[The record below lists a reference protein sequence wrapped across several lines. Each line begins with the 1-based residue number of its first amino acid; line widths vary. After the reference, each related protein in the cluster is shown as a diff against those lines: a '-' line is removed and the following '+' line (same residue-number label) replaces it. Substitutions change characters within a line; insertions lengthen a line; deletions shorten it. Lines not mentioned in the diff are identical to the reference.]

1 MPVFKFEETT
11 AASGVNN
18 NIMTGS
24 KFEFLPRNAV
34 VSVYAAQDLT
44 GFPGTQNV
52 NMDFTLGNVVIGDN
66 LGLAAAADG
75 TGPDRNTSLLAQ
87 GVGAAGDRIQLRTV
101 ETVGAPAT
109 YRVLVQINEL

>member
-1 MPVFKFEETT
+1 
-11 AASGVNN
+11 
-18 NIMTGS
+18 
-24 KFEFLPRNAV
+24 
-34 VSVYAAQDLT
+34 
-44 GFPGTQNV
+44 
-52 NMDFTLGNVVIGDN
+52 MDFTLGNVVIGDN

-101 ETVGAPAT
+101 ETAGGPAN